1 MSDFSSANFV
11 QRRQMIEDALAE
23 VLRPIGEIESD
34 HEQGRLLVVLVRR
47 CEDVREFERFSLW
60 DLATA
65 LEAKL
70 A

>member
-1 MSDFSSANFV
+1 MSDFAAADFV
-11 QRRQMIEDALAE
+11 QRRRMIEDALAE
-23 VLRPIGEIESD
+23 VLRPIGEIGND
-34 HEQGRLLVVLVRR
+34 HEMGRCLVVMVRR
-47 CEDVREFERFSLW
+47 CENARDFERFALW

>member
-1 MSDFSSANFV
+1 MNDFATANFV
-11 QRRQMIEDALAE
+11 QRRRMIEDALAD

-34 HEQGRLLVVLVRR
+34 HERGRCLVVLVRR
-47 CEDVREFERFSLW
+47 CEEVREFERFALW